1 MNTAPRADQNI
12 RGSLLADI
20 DLYMRRFGQDPAVLF
35 DRLGLGRSGMDDPDL
50 RIPVTTLMALLNE
63 CAALTG
69 QEDFGLRI
77 ADWRRM
83 PDIGPIA
90 ILLRQEDTLRGALRT
105 LLQALPL
112 HSNALYLTFDEAD
125 EAAILA
131 MDVMTGA
138 EGLSRQSAEMVV
150 CALLHMVDWMVGP
163 SWQPA
168 FVGFRHA
175 PKLPLATYRKYLRLT
190 PDFRQEFN
198 GVGIDR
204 ADLDR
209 PIDHAKERLER
220 QVTEFIDAMSDE
232 TELYV
237 YRVRQL
243 LVLTL
248 PRGEAQADVIAGYL
262 RTTRR
267 TLNRRLARAGLN
279 FSALLEQVR
288 REMAVQYGKGSDR
301 PFSEIALLLGFE
313 SLAAFSRW
321 FRRAFGATPSAW
333 RRQHA
338 E

>member
-1 MNTAPRADQNI
+1 M
-12 RGSLLADI
+12 LV
-20 DLYMRRFGQDPAVLF
+20 DP
-35 DRLGLGRSGMDDPDL
+35 SGF
-50 RIPVTTLMALLNE
+50 RIPVSLALNPVQVGQAVAGSMVAIRDRTQQRDAERRLLHANEELQRAREVLLDAGRPIQAARLLN
-63 CAALTG
+63 
-69 QEDFGLRI
+69 
-77 ADWRRM
+77 
-83 PDIGPIA
+83 
-90 ILLRQEDTLRGALRT
+90 
-105 LLQALPL
+105 
-112 HSNALYLTFDEAD
+112 D

-131 MDVMTGA
+131 MEVMTGA